1 MTQEFYSNGKL
12 LLSGEYAILD
22 GAEGWAIPTKFGQY
36 LKATINSSSIL
47 KWTSIDADGTIWF
60 QCEYHLVQLVIV
72 STTNEDISSKLITI
86 LKEAQ
91 KLAPN
96 FLKDANGFVVETT
109 LTFPR
114 NWGLGTSSTLI
125 NNIAQWSK
133 TNPYKLLKES
143 FGGSGYDIACAQH
156 DSPILFKIKNDQ
168 PVINRIEPELSYS
181 EQLFFVYLNQK
192 KNSRDAIAAYRKQ
205 AIDKKE
211 LTSRITELTIQ
222 LYQSKTL
229 LEFEAA
235 LNLHETT
242 LSNALNIPTIKEE
255 LFPDYNGSIKS
266 LGGWGGD
273 FVMVTARENTLTYF
287 NEKGYNTILSYS
299 EMAL

>member
-1 MTQEFYSNGKL
+1 MTQEYYSNGKL

-22 GAEGWAIPTKFGQY
+22 GAEGWAIPTKFGQN
-36 LKATINSSSIL
+36 LKVTGNSSGIL
-47 KWTSIDADGTIWF
+47 TWTSIDADGTTWF
-60 QCEYHLVQLVIV
+60 QCEYDVYNLAIV
-72 STTNEDISSKLITI
+72 STTDEEISNKLITI

-91 KLAPN
+91 NLAPN
-96 FLKDANGFVVETT
+96 FLKDSNGFMVETT

-133 TNPYKLLKES
+133 TNPYMLLKKS

-156 DSPILFKIKNDQ
+156 DSPILFKIENKQ
-168 PVINRIEPELSYS
+168 PVISRIEPELSYS
-181 EQLFFVYLNQK
+181 EQLYFVYLNQK

-205 AIDKKE
+205 PIDKKG
-211 LTSRITELTIQ
+211 LTTKITDLTKQ

-235 LNLHETT
+235 LDLHETI
-242 LSNALNIPTIKEE
+242 LSYALKIPTIKEE
-255 LFPDYNGSIKS
+255 LFPDYSGSIKS

-287 NEKGYNTILSYS
+287 NQKGYNTILSYS